1 MKKTL
6 SHLLPEL
13 ATALCLG
20 LLVAVPRHAAASG
33 TPPSGRVVSVGQDS
47 GGLYLSLPGI
57 QDASYSIEVKNAL
70 TNTIWERLGSVT
82 GLDGPTVYP
91 LPPDS
96 SPSRFFHVLFPQPLV
111 TAGEPAYLAGTGGET
126 LYVTGQFFYP
136 GDEVRVNGI
145 LLENIT
151 YISPTLLSATLP
163 PQNTRP
169 L

>member
-82 GLDGPTVYP
+82 G
-91 LPPDS
+91 
-96 SPSRFFHVLFPQPLV
+96 
-111 TAGEPAYLAGTGGET
+111 
-126 LYVTGQFFYP
+126 
-136 GDEVRVNGI
+136 
-145 LLENIT
+145 
-151 YISPTLLSATLP
+151 
-163 PQNTRP
+163 
-169 L
+169 